1 MRGNYFLF
9 IITIWISGFISAQST
24 FSPLSSN
31 GIGDMTLPDH
41 GLFSGLGNC
50 RVSNFDSTILNFYNP
65 STYSSLSLG
74 MPLYSIGLNSRYTQ
88 MKDVYGQNWNLNI
101 IPDNFAMGFGLKN
114 HLGFAFGLKPF
125 SRVGY
130 EVTQRVKVGAD
141 SLKYIYS
148 GKGGSHEIFLGI
160 SADLIHLKS
169 TKLSLGGNLGYIFGT
184 IHQERQSLLI
194 GGNSLV
200 IHSDGNELKMK
211 TLHYELGISLTQKLT
226 NNQSLLLTAVLE
238 PQQQL
243 RGKSSNYVFYDN
255 VSDTFPP
262 GILKIPTDLERSL
275 RLSTKTQF
283 GLAYKLLF
291 KDNRKVNS
299 SRNSE
304 LAFHMNYTYSP
315 LISDT
320 LNGET
325 INQPN
330 GWNFGIQYTP
340 EIGFN
345 SSATQIKFFEKLHF
359 RAGGYVLSTPYKV
372 NGVTLQDKGITL
384 GLGMPVT
391 SFRTLSS
398 INFALFGGERS
409 SLSNSDY
416 RERYLGL
423 SLGITLAPSNFD
435 KWFVKRKLD

>member
-1 MRGNYFLF
+1 M
-9 IITIWISGFISAQST
+9 
-24 FSPLSSN
+24 
-31 GIGDMTLPDH
+31 
-41 GLFSGLGNC
+41 
-50 RVSNFDSTILNFYNP
+50 SNFDSTILNFYNP
-65 STYSSLSLG
+65 STYSSLSKG
-74 MPLYSIGLNSRYTQ
+74 MPLYSIALNSRYTQ
-88 MKDVYGQNWNLNI
+88 LKDVYGQNWNFNI
-101 IPDNFAMGFGLKN
+101 IPDHFAMGFGLKN
-114 HLGFAFGLKPF
+114 HIGFAFGLKPF
-125 SRVGY
+125 SRIGY
-130 EVTQRVKVGAD
+130 EVTQRVKVDTD
-141 SLKYIYS
+141 SLKYNYS
-148 GKGGSHEIFLGI
+148 GKGGSDEIFLGI

-184 IHQERQSLLI
+184 IHKERQSILVD
-194 GGNSLV
+194 GNN
-200 IHSDGNELKMK
+200 IIAHSNWNELKMR
-211 TLHYELGISLTQKLT
+211 TLHYSLGINLTQKLT
-226 NNQSLLLTAVLE
+226 NNQSLILTAVLE

-243 RGKSSNYVFYDN
+243 RGKSSMYLFYGNIDN
-255 VSDTFPP
+255 PKLADT
-262 GILKIPTDLERSL
+262 LSKTTDIKRTLG
-275 RLSTKTQF
+275 LSTKTQF

-299 SRNSE
+299 LRNSE
-304 LAFHMNYTYSP
+304 LAFHLNYTYSP

-372 NGVTLQDKGITL
+372 NGLTLKDKGITL
-384 GLGMPVT
+384 GIGMPVT

-409 SLSNSDY
+409 SLSNSNY